1 MFSERIQNLV
11 DFFFS
16 LAICMTERVK
26 CKQSTKQSPK
36 PVNCHIWSPEMTN
49 ERGYILQK
57 IMRYAK
63 SRSLKRHSVVGG
75 TERRAVLLEHIGL
88 QEGVVGRKIKGMRS
102 CKAMSTQV
110 GLLLQWRKPVA

>member
-26 CKQSTKQSPK
+26 CKQSTKQSAK

-49 ERGYILQK
+49 ERGYILKK

-63 SRSLKRHSVVGG
+63 SSRKD
-75 TERRAVLLEHIGL
+75 TVLSEE
-88 QEGVVGRKIKGMRS
+88 QKEGQF
-102 CKAMSTQV
+102 C
-110 GLLLQWRKPVA
+110 